1 MVKVKIRDNS
11 SFVKSTVK
19 DNFSSI
25 KSTVKNQSY
34 TRDGHSPYIDDE
46 TKTWVV
52 YDDKLKKYIDTGII
66 SEGDVHVDTELS
78 DISTNPVQNKVITK
92 EVNQKVDEDNIKQLK
107 AIDIDVLWEN
117 N

>member
-11 SFVKSTVK
+11 SFV
-19 DNFSSI
+19 

-34 TRDGHSPYIDDE
+34 TRDGHSPYIDSY
-46 TKTWVV
+46 TKTWFV
-52 YDDKLKKYIDTGII
+52 YDDKLQKYVDTGII
-66 SEGDVHVDTELS
+66 SEGDVQVDTELS
-78 DISTNPVQNKVITK
+78 DTSTNPVQNKVITK